1 MLKNII
7 IAGVFALVGCGVGF
21 SNGAFAADKKSSDK
35 PAAESPSRYS
45 DKVPGLKE
53 QKNFPPRPKPVFE
66 LFQDYVNEG
75 EYCCEFELPTGMV
88 VSPGLLLYGFINTGL
103 EVTDNGVADTAVDL
117 VTRLDL
123 FLNLTLSG
131 TERILVGVSPLED
144 EGGPRTRYS
153 FQPNSGFINESNI
166 RLTTAFFEGEL
177 SEIFPKI
184 DWLGRL
190 PLDYEFSIGRQRVI
204 IQDGLLINDMLDSL
218 AVTRS
223 TIPFPGSN
231 FARIGGFV
239 AVNNVQRSNHID
251 DPHGELYGIFTSA
264 DIAHST
270 IDLDL
275 VYVDSSDAI
284 GDQFNIG
291 ASYTHGYVILERA
304 VDTKVHLSSSFTPD
318 QETAQATDGTLLY
331 TSFSWAPKRTDDIMY
346 VNLFGAIGDYAPAA
360 RERGGPLGLTGL
372 LFAPNGLAGPAI
384 NNGAKDSFGGSIGY
398 QLIWPTLDRNLVFEI
413 GGKKDD
419 SHGEVDRV
427 GAAIRYA
434 QKIHTHVFFEVGGF
448 AVMQEDIDDAFG
460 IRTKINIVF

>member
-7 IAGVFALVGCGVGF
+7 IAGVFALIGFGF
-21 SNGAFAADKKSSDK
+21 SNDVFADEKKSSAK

-53 QKNFPPRPKPVFE
+53 QKDFPPRPKPIFE

-75 EYCCEFELPTGMV
+75 EYCCEFELPTGMI
-88 VSPGLLLYGFINTGL
+88 VSPGLLLYGFINAGL
-103 EVTDNGVADTAVDL
+103 EVTDNGVADTAVDF

-123 FLNLTLSG
+123 FMNLTLSG
-131 TERILVGVSPLED
+131 TERILVGISPLER
-144 EGGPRTRYS
+144 ESGPRTRYS
-153 FQPNSGFINESNI
+153 FQPESGFQNEMNL

-190 PLDYEFSIGRQRVI
+190 PLDYEFSFGRQRAI
-204 IQDGLLINDMLDSL
+204 IQDGILINDTMDSI

-239 AVNNVQRSNHID
+239 GVNNVQRSNQID
-251 DPHGELYGIFTSA
+251 DPDGELYGIFSSA

-270 IDLDL
+270 VDLDL
-275 VYVDSSDAI
+275 IYVDSSDAI

-291 ASYTHGYVILERA
+291 ASFTRAFIFLERS
-304 VDTKVHLSSSFTPD
+304 VDTKIHLASSFTPD

-331 TSFSWAPKRTDDIMY
+331 ASFSWAPKRTDDIMY
-346 VNLFGAIGDYAPAA
+346 VNLFGATGAYAPAS
-360 RERGGPLGLTGL
+360 RERGGPLSLAGL
-372 LFAPNGLAGPAI
+372 LFSGNGLAGPAI
-384 NNGAKDSFGGSIGY
+384 SNRANDTYGGAIGY
-398 QLIWPTLDRNLVFEI
+398 QLIWPALDRNLVFEI
-413 GGKKDD
+413 GGKEDN
-419 SHGEVDRV
+419 SPGGIDRF
-427 GAAIRYA
+427 GAAVRYS
-434 QKIHTHVFFEVGGF
+434 QKLNQHTFFEVGGF
-448 AVMQEDIDDAFG
+448 AVKQDSIDEAYG
-460 IRTKINIVF
+460 IRTKLNIAF